1 MTWFFSQAIFSAEL
15 SFTAASNTAHAIR
28 TIRFIIHSIL
38 WWVTTSIKGIV
49 QPKMK
54 IVIYSP
60 SCRSNP
66 VWVSF
71 LCWTQ
76 KMIFWRMLVIKQL
89 MVSIEFHSISF
100 RTMEV
105 NGDKQLKYSSKYL
118 LLWSTE
124 ERNLYRFGIKSW
136 WVNVGRLLLEWK
148 KNAQN
153 NIFIWNIYFPKSVS
167 P

>member
-1 MTWFFSQAIFSAEL
+1 
-15 SFTAASNTAHAIR
+15 
-28 TIRFIIHSIL
+28 
-38 WWVTTSIKGIV
+38 
-49 QPKMK
+49 MK

-60 SCRSNP
+60 SCHSNP

-71 LCWTQ
+71 ICWTQ

-105 NGDKQLKYSSKYL
+105 NGDKQLLKYL
-118 LLWSTE
+118 LLCSTE

-148 KNAQN
+148 NKKKECTKQYFYMKYIFYEKCFTLKQCQN
-153 NIFIWNIYFPKSVS
+153 QSHKYKQVVFQIWGWQKKEYDFIWVQYQTFPLDEVHFTMWSF
-167 P
+167 